1 MIKLNKFKKMYI
13 YLIIMEELNNI
24 DYSVK
29 EIIQSENTIQQ
40 NEIIDI
46 VDKKLKKINETI
58 SDNSFD
64 RLLTMQLFYDENY
77 TKKQLETIA
86 HYYSLSTRKKR
97 KTDLIQ
103 DIILF
108 ENDPTNEVITNKRKL
123 MWFYLNELNNDRFL
137 KKYIIFK

>member
-1 MIKLNKFKKMYI
+1 
-13 YLIIMEELNNI
+13 MEENNI
-24 DYSVK
+24 GYSVK
-29 EIIQSENTIQQ
+29 EINNKNESVEK
-40 NEIIDI
+40 NEIINIIDER
-46 VDKKLKKINETI
+46 LKKIQETI
-58 SDNSFD
+58 KDDSFD

-97 KTDLIQ
+97 KTDMIQ

-108 ENDPTNEVITNKRKL
+108 ENDPTNETITNKRKL

-137 KKYIIFK
+137 KKYIIFN

>member
-1 MIKLNKFKKMYI
+1 
-13 YLIIMEELNNI
+13 MEENNI
-24 DYSVK
+24 GYSVK
-29 EIIQSENTIQQ
+29 EINNKNESVEK
-40 NEIIDI
+40 NEIINIIDER
-46 VDKKLKKINETI
+46 LKKIQETI
-58 SDNSFD
+58 RDDSFD

-97 KTDLIQ
+97 KTDMIQ

-108 ENDPTNEVITNKRKL
+108 ENDPTNETITNKRKL

-137 KKYIIFK
+137 KKYIIFN

>member
-1 MIKLNKFKKMYI
+1 
-13 YLIIMEELNNI
+13 MEELNNI

-29 EIIQSENTIQQ
+29 EIVESDIRIQQ

-46 VDKKLKKINETI
+46 VNKKLKKINKTI
-58 SDNSFD
+58 NDNSFD
-64 RLLTMQLFYDENY
+64 MLLKMQLFYDESY

-86 HYYSLSTRKKR
+86 HYYSISTRKKR
-97 KTDLIQ
+97 KIDIIQ

-108 ENDPTNEVITNKRKL
+108 ENDPTNHEITNKRKL